1 LHLLRDGEGELNRM
15 LTGSSA
21 AGAPGAVPAGPSA
34 PSATAAASSA
44 VERVLVLEAGRAERN
59 YWSDIWHYRELF
71 AILAW
76 RDITVRYKQTV
87 MGVAW
92 AIVRPLLTVVIMTIV
107 FGRLAGLPSDG
118 RVPYPALVFAGM
130 LPWFLFSNVLGDAS
144 NSVVTNSNLI
154 SKVYFPRIIIPTASA
169 VVTLVDFGIN
179 LALLFG
185 LMIWYAFVPGWQ
197 LVLLPLFVLLALA
210 ASLGPALLITA
221 LNVKYRDFRFIIP
234 FILQFGL
241 YASPVGFSSAVVPPA
256 WRFWYSLN
264 PVVGVIDG
272 FRWCLLGGESKLYMP
287 GFVMSLGVTAFF
299 LWLGIAYFR
308 RTERGFADLL

>member
-1 LHLLRDGEGELNRM
+1 M
-15 LTGSSA
+15 LTRSSEA
-21 AGAPGAVPAGPSA
+21 LSTDSVTPGAVATGPTTTGPRPIPPNSYAG
-34 PSATAAASSA
+34 
-44 VERVLVLEAGRAERN
+44 ERRLVLEAGRAEQN
-59 YWSDIWHYRELF
+59 YWSDVWHYRELF

-76 RDITVRYKQTV
+76 RDIAVRYKQTV
-87 MGVAW
+87 IGVAW
-92 AIVRPLLTVVIMTIV
+92 AIVRPLLTLIIMTIV
-107 FGRLAGLPSDG
+107 FNRLAGLPSDG
-118 RVPYPALVFAGM
+118 VTPYPVLVFACM

-144 NSVVTNSNLI
+144 GSVVGNSNLI

-179 LALLFG
+179 LALLFS
-185 LMIWYAFVPGWQ
+185 LMIWYTFVPGWQ
-197 LVLLPLFVLLALA
+197 LVFLPVFVLLAIA
-210 ASLGPALLITA
+210 ASLGPALFITA

-241 YASPVGFSSAVVPPA
+241 YVSPVGFSSAVVPQA

-272 FRWCLLGGESKLYMP
+272 FRWCLLGGESQLYMP
-287 GFVMSLGVTAFF
+287 GFLMSLGVTAFF
-299 LWLGIAYFR
+299 LWFGVSYFR